1 MNNRRTVPG
10 GQTTHMLSA
19 ILAKVTNIE
28 KLLAPA
34 VHNLP
39 DSEILDS
46 KGVRLLTKMSDR
58 TLLRRRND
66 GTLPFHRDKGK
77 IYYRRS
83 DVLRAMLL
91 EKEEHSKK
99 ISVMKKMIKIES
111 GSFAALVR
119 SYKKSLNMLAVLQH
133 ICQENDVALSM
144 LPDEVCELINLDP
157 AEIEKQRLSG
167 RLRFAEE
174 ENGTKHYSIVD
185 IINLKDSIDWKVINK
200 QVESLSF
207 EEEE

>member
-1 MNNRRTVPG
+1 MNNRRTAPG
-10 GQTTHMLSA
+10 GQTAHMLSA

-91 EKEEHSKK
+91 EKEEHSKNK
-99 ISVMKKMIKIES
+99 RYEKMIKIES

-144 LPDEVCELINLDP
+144 LPDEVCELINLNP

-174 ENGTKHYSIVD
+174 ENGTRHYSIVD
-185 IINLKDSIDWKVINK
+185 IINLKDTIDCKAINR
-200 QVESLSF
+200 QVEEFSF

>member
-1 MNNRRTVPG
+1 MNNRRTAPG

-34 VHNLP
+34 VHNLL

-58 TLLRRRND
+58 TLLRRRNV

-99 ISVMKKMIKIES
+99 
-111 GSFAALVR
+111 
-119 SYKKSLNMLAVLQH
+119 
-133 ICQENDVALSM
+133 
-144 LPDEVCELINLDP
+144 
-157 AEIEKQRLSG
+157 
-167 RLRFAEE
+167 
-174 ENGTKHYSIVD
+174 
-185 IINLKDSIDWKVINK
+185 
-200 QVESLSF
+200 
-207 EEEE
+207 

>member
-1 MNNRRTVPG
+1 MSKGRHEVRMPALSGMAGDCFRPFLFHSGVFCLFLAVAQRLSNQRPYNISVILHRNNKNKVIMNNRRTAPG
-10 GQTTHMLSA
+10 GQMTHMLSA

-34 VHNLP
+34 IHNLP

-66 GTLPFHRDKGK
+66 GSLPFHRDKGK

-91 EKEEHSKK
+91 EKEEHSKNK
-99 ISVMKKMIKIES
+99 
-111 GSFAALVR
+111 
-119 SYKKSLNMLAVLQH
+119 
-133 ICQENDVALSM
+133 
-144 LPDEVCELINLDP
+144 
-157 AEIEKQRLSG
+157 RL
-167 RLRFAEE
+167 
-174 ENGTKHYSIVD
+174 
-185 IINLKDSIDWKVINK
+185 
-200 QVESLSF
+200 
-207 EEEE
+207 

>member
-39 DSEILDS
+39 DSEILAS

-99 ISVMKKMIKIES
+99 
-111 GSFAALVR
+111 
-119 SYKKSLNMLAVLQH
+119 
-133 ICQENDVALSM
+133 
-144 LPDEVCELINLDP
+144 
-157 AEIEKQRLSG
+157 
-167 RLRFAEE
+167 
-174 ENGTKHYSIVD
+174 
-185 IINLKDSIDWKVINK
+185 
-200 QVESLSF
+200 
-207 EEEE
+207 

>member
-1 MNNRRTVPG
+1 MNNRRTAPG

-34 VHNLP
+34 VLNLL
-39 DSEILDS
+39 DIEILDS

-99 ISVMKKMIKIES
+99 
-111 GSFAALVR
+111 
-119 SYKKSLNMLAVLQH
+119 
-133 ICQENDVALSM
+133 
-144 LPDEVCELINLDP
+144 
-157 AEIEKQRLSG
+157 
-167 RLRFAEE
+167 
-174 ENGTKHYSIVD
+174 
-185 IINLKDSIDWKVINK
+185 
-200 QVESLSF
+200 
-207 EEEE
+207 